1 MKQYKIIRTRQILR
15 TLKNDREKMGI
26 GFNVCISKIMHMPIK
41 VGIREA
47 GTNKLWKLLITVY
60 GLCDALK
67 TCYIRIKEVLDKS
80 AECNLEF

>member
-1 MKQYKIIRTRQILR
+1 
-15 TLKNDREKMGI
+15 
-26 GFNVCISKIMHMPIK
+26 MPIK
-41 VGIREA
+41 VGIKEA